1 MDGSNCSNNDPLR
14 CELSL
19 EEEREDG
26 EEERRRVE
34 EEGEKMGVVR
44 CGEE

>member
-1 MDGSNCSNNDPLR
+1 MDGSNCSDNDPLR

-19 EEEREDG
+19 EEEEEEEDG

-34 EEGEKMGVVR
+34 GEGETADVV
-44 CGEE
+44 